1 MRIAILWSEL
11 SGYLNACLKELDRTG
26 SVELFVAHR
35 PASEEAPFN
44 EAAFDWIG
52 TRYRWHDEAALCGLL
67 PSLERFAP
75 DVILCVNWHNKT
87 YRKAM
92 KRFRGQAVR
101 IFASDRPWSGTFRQW
116 LGATAAR
123 VYLHPLCEAMFV
135 PGERQVEF
143 ARRMGFRPEN
153 ILRGELSC
161 DHEAFA
167 RARDIRSARS
177 GDLRSF
183 VYVGRFC
190 DEKGID
196 VLVRAYQRYRQ
207 SSSDPWPLRC
217 FGAGP
222 LASLLEGVDGIEL
235 MGFCQPEDLPAVL
248 AGFGCLVLP
257 SIREAWGL
265 VVHEAGAAGM
275 PVIVSD
281 VAGASVH
288 LVQDGYNGYVFES
301 ENADVLA
308 RAMRRYAD
316 LTPVERSE
324 MGEAGYRLS
333 LQFTPRLWTRTL
345 LQRSGEMLARL
356 KGCA

>member
-1 MRIAILWSEL
+1 MRIAVLWSEL

-26 SVELFVAHR
+26 FVDLFVAHQ
-35 PASEEAPFN
+35 PPSAAAPFN

-52 TRYRWHDEAALCGLL
+52 TRYCWHDESTLRGLV

-87 YRKAM
+87 YRRAM
-92 KRFRGQAVR
+92 KRFCGQAVR

-116 LGATAAR
+116 FGATAAR
-123 VYLHPLCEAMFV
+123 LYLHPLCEAMFV

-161 DHEAFA
+161 DHESFS
-167 RARDIRSARS
+167 RARQIRSERGEAP
-177 GDLRSF
+177 RSF
-183 VYVGRFC
+183 IYVGRFC

-207 SSSDPWPLRC
+207 SSSDPWPLHC

-222 LASLLEGVDGIEL
+222 LGSLLEGVEGIEPK
-235 MGFCQPEDLPAVL
+235 GFCQPEELPTVL
-248 AGFGCLVLP
+248 AGSGCLVLP

-265 VVHEAGAAGM
+265 VVHEAAAAGM
-275 PVIVSD
+275 AVIVSD

-288 LVQDGYNGYVFES
+288 LVQDGYNGYVVEAG
-301 ENADVLA
+301 NVDALA

-316 LTPVERSE
+316 LSASERGE

-333 LQFTPRLWTRTL
+333 LLFTPRLWTRTL

-356 KGCA
+356 KGR